1 MRSRDDFLSGMKKA
15 LPVAFGYIPIAITY
29 GILAENTGIPA
40 YITVLMSVVVFA
52 GASQFVALNL
62 IALGLG
68 SWEIISTTFVVNFRH
83 FLMSAS
89 LSQKIIRKI
98 SGKLIPII
106 SFGVTDESF
115 SILSMVST
123 KKLNS
128 YFILGVN
135 TLGYLAWVGGS
146 FAGVYLGR
154 GLPEALQNS
163 MGIALYAMFIGLLI
177 PNIKKSRAALG
188 ISLMALVTN
197 SFLYWSPFRVLS
209 TGWKIIITTVV
220 VSATGAFLFPEEVI
234 TNE

>member
-106 SFGVTDESF
+106 SFW
-115 SILSMVST
+115 
-123 KKLNS
+123 
-128 YFILGVN
+128 
-135 TLGYLAWVGGS
+135 GY
-146 FAGVYLGR
+146 
-154 GLPEALQNS
+154 
-163 MGIALYAMFIGLLI
+163 
-177 PNIKKSRAALG
+177 
-188 ISLMALVTN
+188 
-197 SFLYWSPFRVLS
+197 
-209 TGWKIIITTVV
+209 
-220 VSATGAFLFPEEVI
+220 
-234 TNE
+234 